1 MVSGRETSGLN
12 GGSVE
17 NSVMQPLYWP
27 AKTAVSPRSSPLGT
41 FREEERLFSL
51 YNPVEPRGVLLFI
64 SHLLESIYVL
74 TF

>member
-17 NSVMQPLYWP
+17 NSVVQPLYWP

-41 FREEERLFSL
+41 FREEERLFSQ
-51 YNPVEPRGVLLFI
+51 VTATQSSFSGVSLFI
-64 SHLLESIYVL
+64 SHLLESI
-74 TF
+74 